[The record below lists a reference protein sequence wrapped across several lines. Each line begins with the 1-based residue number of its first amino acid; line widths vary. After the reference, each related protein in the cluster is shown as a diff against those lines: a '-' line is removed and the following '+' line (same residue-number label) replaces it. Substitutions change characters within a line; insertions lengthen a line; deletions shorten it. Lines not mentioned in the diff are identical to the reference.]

1 MTGADPPVPVPG
13 SPPDRLA
20 EADRHGTAQPWG
32 PLRRQLT
39 SGTAAVAMICAPVAA
54 VFIFRAIHAA
64 EQHRRGSLAG
74 LAWAAL
80 CFLGLPVLGVKLV
93 TWCWGRWGHVLRA
106 RKPPE
111 PPPSLT

>member
-1 MTGADPPVPVPG
+1 MTGVGLPVPVPD

-20 EADRHGTAQPWG
+20 KGRSDEAAQPRT
-32 PLRRQLT
+32 PLRRHLS

-64 EQHRRGSLAG
+64 EQHRWGSLAG

-80 CFLGLPVLGVKLV
+80 CFLGLPALGE
-93 TWCWGRWGHVLRA
+93 GGHLELGT
-106 RKPPE
+106 PG
-111 PPPSLT
+111 S